1 MYKRVLYK
9 ALEGHLDR
17 KLITVVTGMRRVGKT
32 TAVKYLLEK
41 VAHGN
46 KAYIDFEKIEHRH
59 IFMQSSYKEVQIELE
74 IMGID
79 FILNGEKAFEVK
91 ETPTPSDY
99 QTLEKRARQLEL
111 PDCALIGRYPP
122 QGGFTDF
129 IWGGVV
135 G

>member
-9 ALEGHLDR
+9 ALEDHLDR

-41 VAHGN
+41 
-46 KAYIDFEKIEHRH
+46 
-59 IFMQSSYKEVQIELE
+59 
-74 IMGID
+74 
-79 FILNGEKAFEVK
+79 AFEVK
-91 ETPTPSDY
+91 ETPTPYDY